1 MVGWARCGFHKKLG
15 EIHYAELVFLYPVGY
30 VGHVVHC
37 GASGPRIVDA
47 LFLMLGW
54 AGCGFHKKR
63 RGTRDAELVFLH
75 LVGSKGLMKQ
85 KNVGS
90 GFDYLISERWTH

>member
-1 MVGWARCGFHKKLG
+1 
-15 EIHYAELVFLYPVGY
+15 
-30 VGHVVHC
+30 
-37 GASGPRIVDA
+37 
-47 LFLMLGW
+47 MLGW

-90 GFDYLISERWTH
+90 SFDYLISERWTH